1 MAYLLGLLYNVAGSS
16 LIFAHLTRVFHLGCQ
31 ESLERQAGCDF
42 SFQVIKHQQRRAI
55 STTPSPHGAPAL
67 LTRAHAGP
75 VAPHQAELRGRD
87 RTIWAENSER
97 CPSLYSPATA
107 FPLLLLLCTVLSPP
121 GPAFSLTPSDPSLRS
136 WMVSRSSFTISP
148 SPHLL
153 VFLSPSEAIENNIW
167 DSPSRVPKLPRLPTQ
182 Q

>member
-1 MAYLLGLLYNVAGSS
+1 MKGRRGVISVSRS
-16 LIFAHLTRVFHLGCQ
+16 LSTNKEGRFPRPPAHTVPL
-31 ESLERQAGCDF
+31 
-42 SFQVIKHQQRRAI
+42 
-55 STTPSPHGAPAL
+55 PW

-75 VAPHQAELRGRD
+75 VAPPQAELRGRD

-97 CPSLYSPATA
+97 CPGLHSPATA

-121 GPAFSLTPSDPSLRS
+121 GPAFSLTPSDLSLRS
-136 WMVSRSSFTISP
+136 WMVPRSSFTISP